1 MCGSLRTAAPHG
13 AAGFTLIELLV
24 ALSVFAVLSVMAY
37 GGLSGALG
45 ARERVLQSLERT
57 TALQKAYLRL
67 RNDLQQLRA
76 RPSRDPYGETQA
88 ALVLLP
94 DGSME
99 FTRSGWRNPLAQPRP
114 TLQRVAYRLDA
125 DGRLLRS
132 SWRAVDRAQG
142 APVSEAVVLS
152 EVEDLRWRFLSRAE
166 LDHGG
171 SHDAWY
177 EVWPPPATHESARLT
192 AVPRA
197 VEVALT
203 LKDLGEVRLLFSAS
217 NEAPK

>member
-1 MCGSLRTAAPHG
+1 MSRPR
-13 AAGFTLIELLV
+13 GFTLLELLV
-24 ALSVFAVLSVMAY
+24 ALAIFSVLSVMAY
-37 GGLSGALG
+37 GGLSSVLG

-76 RPSRDPYGETQA
+76 RPSRDPYGEAQA
-88 ALVLLP
+88 ALALLP

-132 SWRAVDRAQG
+132 SWRAVDRAQN
-142 APVSEAVVLS
+142 APVSEVVVLS
-152 EVEDLRWRFLSRAE
+152 GVEDLRWRFL
-166 LDHGG
+166 DG
-171 SHDAWY
+171 SEWRDAWP
-177 EVWPPPATHESARLT
+177 VPGPGGAPKLA